1 MRHWVTVFVIALVGV
16 IGAACSGP
24 TEPSESLPAPVFVD
38 DTEVAGVGHAYIGDW
53 RYFEGGGV
61 AAFDCS
67 GDDNPELYFAG
78 GEAAAALYENT
89 SESGGPLQF
98 SELSGTGLELDAVTG
113 AYPIDIDS
121 DSITDV
127 VVLRLGEN
135 VVFRGMGGCAFERA
149 NELWNVDGGDEW
161 TGGFSATWEP
171 EAIMPT
177 LAFGNYVNA
186 EALTQDVD
194 LCSANVLLRPDGA
207 IYSSPVPLGPGW
219 CTLSVLFSD
228 WDRNGIADLRVT
240 NDRQYN
246 TDGEDVLWQVSG
258 ESVPS
263 PYTRDEG
270 WKLLRIW
277 GMGIASHD
285 ITGDSYPEVFLTN
298 QGDSKL
304 QTLADGPDQPAY
316 EDIAIRRGATV
327 HKPYVGDQTLP
338 STGWHAEFDDVN
350 NDGFIDLYVA
360 KGNVDAM
367 PTFTDADPNNLL
379 LGQPDGT
386 FVEGGEEAG
395 IVYFDRTRGAAVV
408 DLNADGLLDL
418 VEVNRV
424 ENVRLWRN
432 VGSGTRENP
441 TQMGNWIEVALDA
454 GGVNAY
460 GVGSWIDVR
469 MGDLV
474 MTREV
479 TIGGGHASGEL
490 GPHHFGLGPSKSAE
504 IRITWPDGSM
514 GAWVSVAAGER
525 RTVSLAD

>member
-1 MRHWVTVFVIALVGV
+1 MIAVLAVVGASC
-16 IGAACSGP
+16 GGSTEP
-24 TEPSESLPAPVFVD
+24 TEALPAPTFVD
-38 DTEVAGVGHAYIGDW
+38 DTGTAGVVHAYTGDW

-67 GDDNPELYFAG
+67 GDGNPELYFAG
-78 GEAAAALYENT
+78 GASQAALYQND
-89 SESGGPLQF
+89 SEAGGSLRFTALQR
-98 SELSGTGLELDAVTG
+98 TGLELDGVTG

-121 DSITDV
+121 DAVADL

-135 VVFRGMGGCAFERA
+135 VVFRGLGGCAFERA
-149 NELWNVDGGDEW
+149 NEQWGIDGGGEW

-171 EAIMPT
+171 GARLPT
-177 LAFGNYVNA
+177 LAFGNYLNA
-186 EALTQDVD
+186 DALTEDVD
-194 LCSANVLLRPDGA
+194 LCSANVVLKPEGDR
-207 IYSSPVPLGPGW
+207 YSAPMPLGPGW

-228 WDRNGIADLRVT
+228 WDRNGTADLRVT

-246 TDGEDVLWQVSG
+246 TDGEEVLWQVVG
-258 ESVPS
+258 EDAPS
-263 PYTRDEG
+263 PYSRDDG

-285 ITGDSYPEVFLTN
+285 VTGDLYPEIFLTN

-304 QTLADGPDQPAY
+304 QTLAEGPDQPTY

-350 NDGFIDLYVA
+350 NDGFVDLYVA

-386 FVEGGEEAG
+386 FVEGGEQAG
-395 IVYFDRTRGAAVV
+395 IVSFDKTRGAAVV

-418 VEVNRV
+418 VEVNRI

-432 VGSGTRENP
+432 VGAGTP
-441 TQMGNWIEVALDA
+441 DQPVQMGNWIEITLES
-454 GGVNAY
+454 GGVNAF
-460 GVGSWIDVR
+460 GVGSWIDIR

-474 MTREV
+474 VTREV
-479 TIGGGHASGEL
+479 TVGGGHASGQL
-490 GPHHFGLGPSKSAE
+490 GSHHFGLGPSPSAE
-504 IRITWPDGSM
+504 ARVTWPDGNVTD
-514 GAWVSVAAGER
+514 WISVDAGER
-525 RTVSLAD
+525 RAIASTG

>member
-1 MRHWVTVFVIALVGV
+1 MRRWPIVSLLAAVTLVASSCG
-16 IGAACSGP
+16 GSAEP
-24 TEPSESLPAPVFVD
+24 TESLPAPTLVD
-38 DTEVAGVGHAYIGDW
+38 ETEAAGVVHAYTGDW
-53 RYFEGGGV
+53 HYFEGGGV

-67 GDDNPELYFAG
+67 GDGKPELYFAG
-78 GEAAAALYENT
+78 GASPAALYENA
-89 SESGGPLQF
+89 SDIGGPLRF
-98 SELSGTGLELDAVTG
+98 SELSGSGLELDAVTG

-121 DSITDV
+121 DSITDLA
-127 VVLRLGEN
+127 VLRLGEN
-135 VVFRGMGGCAFERA
+135 VVFRGLGGCVFERA
-149 NELWNVDGGDEW
+149 NEAWGIDGGDEW

-171 EAIMPT
+171 GAIMPT

-186 EALTQDVD
+186 DALTQDVD
-194 LCSANVLLRPDGA
+194 LCSANVLLKPDGA
-207 IYSSPVPLGPGW
+207 TYSEPIPLGPGW

-228 WDRNGIADLRVT
+228 WDRNGTADLRVT

-246 TDGEDVLWQVSG
+246 TDGEEVLWQVVG
-258 ESVPS
+258 ANVPT

-270 WKLLRIW
+270 WKLMRIW

-285 ITGDSYPEVFLTN
+285 VTGDSYPEVFLTN

-304 QTLADGPDQPAY
+304 QTLANGPDRPTY
-316 EDIAIRRGATV
+316 EDIAIRRGVTA

-350 NDGFIDLYVA
+350 NDGFVDLYVA

-367 PTFTDADPNNLL
+367 ATFTDADPNNLL

-386 FVEGGEEAG
+386 FVEGGEQAG
-395 IVYFDRTRGAAVV
+395 IVSFDKTRGAAVV

-418 VEVNRV
+418 VEVNRI

-432 VGSGTRENP
+432 VGSGSQDQP
-441 TQMGNWIEVALDA
+441 AQMGNWIEITLDTGA
-454 GGVNAY
+454 VNGH

-474 MTREV
+474 VTREV
-479 TIGGGHASGEL
+479 TIGGGHASGQL
-490 GPHHFGLGPSKSAE
+490 GPHHFGLGPSKSADV
-504 IRITWPDGSM
+504 RVTWPDGTVSD
-514 GAWVSVAAGER
+514 WVSVDAGEQ
-525 RTVSLAD
+525 RTVTPAG